1 VSRRFR
7 SARFGHTL
15 TKMNANDEAVEEAL
29 RSVLAEEDLDAEEV
43 LAALVRTL
51 ADRHV
56 DVGLRRA
63 GRRPAWTPGNERADA
78 MVATMDAL
86 HEFSHR
92 DAQAAPRRA
101 QMQRTLF
108 RALTLCM
115 AAAQHAAGLDKDD
128 DHDDDPPPHMRL
140 VTD

>member
-1 VSRRFR
+1 MD
-7 SARFGHTL
+7 T
-15 TKMNANDEAVEEAL
+15 NDEAVEQAL
-29 RSVLAEEDLDAEEV
+29 RDVLAEEDLDAEEV
-43 LAALVRTL
+43 LAVLVRTL

-63 GRRPAWTPGNERADA
+63 GRRPAWTPGNERTDA

-86 HEFSHR
+86 HEFGHR
-92 DAQAAPRRA
+92 NVQLAPRRA

-108 RALTLCM
+108 RALSMCM

-128 DHDDDPPPHMRL
+128 DNDNDDPPPHMRL